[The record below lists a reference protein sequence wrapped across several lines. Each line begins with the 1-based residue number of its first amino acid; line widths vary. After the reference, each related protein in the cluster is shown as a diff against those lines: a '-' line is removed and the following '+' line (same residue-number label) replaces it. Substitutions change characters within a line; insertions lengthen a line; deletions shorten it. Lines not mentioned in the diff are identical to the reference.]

1 MGTGNSPLPSSA
13 LLTGSGTGVASG
25 AEGEPG
31 PKRMRVGDGENVV
44 VDGGARMPVKI
55 EKRSYG
61 QLFDGPGD
69 NTDEGCHGKKAKLG
83 IKLEHDEKESA
94 EESGIEIDVSDD
106 NLIKII
112 NLVNEKAREKKE
124 EGSNNCEVQAA
135 RVVCA
140 LQGKDCSEVSMS
152 NEGIQYELSH
162 NAWGCLRDSDMVQS
176 NYRGLIESTI
186 VNDITGR
193 VEVVDL
199 SGEKCVTDVMD
210 KNAAN
215 RYFEQIKQEQRNWG
229 LIGLELEDGWHQ
241 AVWIKREK
249 DIVIC
254 DPNRGGGNLTT
265 LESYRNLNRVS
276 ILKFAKRYRP
286 DEAHVQKKQR
296 YIDR

>member
-1 MGTGNSPLPSSA
+1 METGKSPLLSLA
-13 LLTGSGTGVASG
+13 LLTGSGAGVANG

-31 PKRMRVGDGENVV
+31 PKRMRVGDGANVV
-44 VDGGARMPVKI
+44 VDGGAHMPVKI

-61 QLFDGPGD
+61 QLFDRPGD
-69 NTDEGCHGKKAKLG
+69 NTDEGCHGKKAKLVV
-83 IKLEHDEKESA
+83 KSEYDEEGGA

-106 NLIKII
+106 NLTRII
-112 NLVNEKAREKKE
+112 NLVNDKAAEKKE

-249 DIVIC
+249 DVVIC

-286 DEAHVQKKQR
+286 DEAHVQKRAKIYR
-296 YIDR
+296 